1 MTVEPTG
8 LACDD
13 DDVFLRRALL
23 ATTASAMLFASA
35 CADDNGDDGD
45 GNGGTTP
52 DATADP
58 PTSPAT
64 TLGTG
69 SPSPPPSPVPGPV
82 TPSDPQEIVTG
93 LDAPWSIAFIDDGQ
107 ALVSQ
112 RDEATI
118 VRVDDSGQVTEVG
131 EVPGV
136 EGGSEGGLLGITF
149 DPATPSAL
157 YIYATMGDE
166 NVVLRT
172 SYDGGELGEFETV
185 LDGIPAGQR
194 HDGGRMVFGPDGM
207 LYIGTGETGDEDE
220 AQDRESL
227 AGSIL
232 RVTPDGGVPGD
243 NPFDGSLVYSYG
255 HRNVQGLAFDDDG
268 QLWAS
273 EFGDQDADELNR
285 IEPGENYGWPE
296 IEGSGGGDQFVD
308 PEVEWS
314 PSEASPSGLAYVRD
328 TFFVAA
334 LRGERLWQVPMA
346 DGEAGEPTAFVEDHG
361 RLRDVVVAP
370 DGSLWVLTNNTDTR
384 GEPDEGDDRILRMTV
399 SE

>member
-1 MTVEPTG
+1 
-8 LACDD
+8 
-13 DDVFLRRALL
+13 
-23 ATTASAMLFASA
+23 MLFASA

-64 TLGTG
+64 TLDTG

-93 LDAPWSIAFIDDGQ
+93 LDAPWGIAFIDDSQ

-157 YIYATMGDE
+157 YVYATMGDE

-185 LDGIPAGQR
+185 LDGIPAGER

-227 AGSIL
+227 AGAIL

-285 IEPGENYGWPE
+285 IQPGENYGWPE
-296 IEGSGGGDQFVD
+296 VEGSGGDDQFVD

-346 DGEAGEPTAFVEDHG
+346 DGEVGEPTAFVEDHG